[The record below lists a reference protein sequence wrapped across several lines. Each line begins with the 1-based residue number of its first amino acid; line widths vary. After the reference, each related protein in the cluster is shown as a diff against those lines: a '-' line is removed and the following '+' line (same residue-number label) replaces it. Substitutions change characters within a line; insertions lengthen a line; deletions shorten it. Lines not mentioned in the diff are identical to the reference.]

1 MAATATIFGVGATA
15 ALATGFGVDFLSAA
29 SIFALVWDNYA
40 LSSNTLRALSLSSV
54 SFFAFSSA
62 AFLAFSSASNFA

>member
-1 MAATATIFGVGATA
+1 LAATATILGVGVTA

-29 SIFALVWDNYA
+29 SLFSLVLVNYA
-40 LSSNTLRALSLSSV
+40 LASNTLRALSLSSV

-62 AFLAFSSASNFA
+62 AFLAFSSASSFA